1 MLDITGVIVEV
12 VKVSPAI
19 GIVGLVAWRCLGIVE
34 GALAEILMALGTI
47 EERTRKCD
55 R

>member
-1 MLDITGVIVEV
+1 VDVSAVVIEV

-19 GIVGLVAWRCLGIVE
+19 AIVGLVAWRCLGIVE
-34 GALAEILMALGTI
+34 GALAEVMLILGTI